1 MRGEILSF
9 DDVSG
14 MGLISGDD
22 GQRYAF
28 DRAGFPGLG
37 VPRAGQ
43 RVDFVASG
51 DIATNIMPLAGETSA
66 RPGYTP
72 GVAGSGSGLGSD
84 IDWKHLMLSFE
95 GRIRRS
101 HFWIA
106 WVILLAVGIVTS
118 WLPLIGGLIGLL
130 LIWPNLA
137 ISVKRLHDMG
147 QTGWWVAL
155 PWVAGIILFFV
166 GVGMIGMGAITT
178 GQTWD
183 DNPWAMMAVMGPAMG
198 AFGLSA
204 LIGLGFLL
212 WIGLMPGTVG
222 PNRFG
227 QDPKGGVAPE
237 TFD

>member
-9 DDVSG
+9 DDVTG

-22 GQRYAF
+22 GQRYGF

-51 DIATNIMPLAGETSA
+51 DIATNIMPLAGDAAT

-72 GVAGSGSGLGSD
+72 RATGSGAGAD
-84 IDWKHLMLSFE
+84 IDWRHVMLSFD

-106 WVILLAVGIVTS
+106 WVILFAIGIVTS

-155 PWVAGIILFFV
+155 PWVAGTILFFV
-166 GVGMIGMGAITT
+166 GFGMIGMGAIAT
-178 GQTWD
+178 GEMWD
-183 DNPWAMMAVMGPAMG
+183 DNPLAMLAVMGPALG
-198 AFGLSA
+198 VFALSA
-204 LIGLGFLL
+204 LLGLGFLL

-227 QDPKGGVAPE
+227 PDPKGGVAPE
-237 TFD
+237 TFE